1 VFLTCPTSLFVG
13 SWLAGWLAGS
23 LAAAAVVNHR
33 RCSIKIERKFHE
45 IKVLCSHSRGSDQV
59 EVEVEV

>member
-1 VFLTCPTSLFVG
+1 M
-13 SWLAGWLAGS
+13 AGWL
-23 LAAAAVVNHR
+23 AAAVVNHR

-45 IKVLCSHSRGSDQV
+45 ITVLCSHSRGSDQV